1 VNLITENKIIHLL
14 SIVLFLYCEINKT
27 KMPHCKIEGHCTK
40 DVATNGKQQTVARPQ
55 QKQQTRR
62 VSEKG
67 SKEMVLLS
75 FALPLSPFPLLLLLL
90 TFFVLTVN
98 SHILQTRRTTYRK
111 RFAPFVAAHCV

>member
-75 FALPLSPFPLLLLLL
+75 FAFHLSPFPLLLL